1 NPGLLGTPA
10 QFRERFVLPVEK
22 MNDHRRGQLLREMIR
37 PFVLRR
43 TKQDPEVAVNL
54 PAKMEMRV
62 FTSLTPEQAAMY
74 ERITSQMLAGVEN
87 ASGIR
92 RRGLIL
98 AGLTRLKQICDHP
111 ALITDDKS
119 IDHRSGKCERLVE
132 MLEEVLAADDAALI
146 FTQYREM
153 GVILEKVIR
162 TKLHVEP
169 LFLHGGVPVKDRD
182 TMIQE
187 FQRPGTPHRI
197 FLLSLRAG
205 GLGLNLTAANHVF
218 HFDRWW
224 NPAVEA
230 QATDRAH
237 RIGQNKVVQVHK
249 FVSIGTVEERIDK
262 LLAEKTALAD
272 NIVTSGDQ
280 WLTNMSTEDLR
291 SYLSLSSG
299 AIEDSVADEAEDA
312 EDDQQVEA
320 ARES

>member
-1 NPGLLGTPA
+1 
-10 QFRERFVLPVEK
+10 
-22 MNDHRRGQLLREMIR
+22 
-37 PFVLRR
+37 
-43 TKQDPEVAVNL
+43 
-54 PAKMEMRV
+54 
-62 FTSLTPEQAAMY
+62 
-74 ERITSQMLAGVEN
+74 
-87 ASGIR
+87 
-92 RRGLIL
+92 
-98 AGLTRLKQICDHP
+98 
-111 ALITDDKS
+111 
-119 IDHRSGKCERLVE
+119 

-162 TKLHVEP
+162 AKLHVEP